1 MQIISTCT
9 VQREGSGKIGEAMR
23 GSSLEPGCRYMKAL
37 SSVLYNEPAAPV
49 GCWGVG
55 VVGGARSMMGL
66 LHGTYYLCVPYAQCS
81 DHVM

>member
-1 MQIISTCT
+1 
-9 VQREGSGKIGEAMR
+9 MR

-49 GCWGVG
+49 GCSGGGGGGWGVAG
-55 VVGGARSMMGL
+55 VCGRGGSMTGL

>member
-9 VQREGSGKIGEAMR
+9 VRREGSGKTGEAMK

-49 GCWGVG
+49 GCSGGGGWRGCVG
-55 VVGGARSMMGL
+55 AGAL
-66 LHGTYYLCVPYAQCS
+66 
-81 DHVM
+81 